1 MGALSFASAR
11 CQSAPPLSP
20 AVAVPPTA
28 STSEVIAP
36 KEAAPVS
43 LEAATEVAR
52 QTLVVDGHVD
62 LPFRLFEQK
71 EKKGAI
77 TDDVSQR
84 LSEGNFDWVR
94 ARAGGLD
101 APFMSI
107 YVPARH
113 QTEGGAKALADELID
128 IVEAIAKAHPEQFAI
143 AKSVAEVERAF
154 AAGMVALPMGIE
166 NGAAIEGSLDNLR
179 HFHER
184 GVRYITLTHS
194 EDNDI
199 CDSSYATTHRHQGLS
214 AFGKDV
220 VREMNRLG
228 VMVDVSHISDDAFWQ
243 VMEVSDVPVIASH
256 SSCRHFTPGFER
268 NMSDDMIRRMK
279 DNGGVVMINYG
290 SGFLTEAARSTRTA
304 MWEARRAFM
313 AERKLERDA
322 PEVEAWDA
330 KYEAEHDLP
339 LATVEDVA
347 DHIDHVVKLAG
358 IDHVGLGS
366 DFDGV
371 GDSLPIGLEDA
382 EKLPNLFF
390 ALMKRGYTRADLT
403 KIASANLLRVWRA
416 VEERTVEERAVEE
429 RAAR

>member
-1 MGALSFASAR
+1 M
-11 CQSAPPLSP
+11 SP

-268 NMSDDMIRRMK
+268 NMSDDMI
-279 DNGGVVMINYG
+279 
-290 SGFLTEAARSTRTA
+290 
-304 MWEARRAFM
+304 
-313 AERKLERDA
+313 
-322 PEVEAWDA
+322 
-330 KYEAEHDLP
+330 
-339 LATVEDVA
+339 
-347 DHIDHVVKLAG
+347 
-358 IDHVGLGS
+358 
-366 DFDGV
+366 
-371 GDSLPIGLEDA
+371 
-382 EKLPNLFF
+382 
-390 ALMKRGYTRADLT
+390 
-403 KIASANLLRVWRA
+403 
-416 VEERTVEERAVEE
+416 
-429 RAAR
+429 